1 VVANGGPVLSNREV
15 ALLRSWV
22 AVAGTWSEAAQ
33 GLVGA
38 ASTLATTSCDL
49 GDVLEREAAVRDG
62 PGAERVELAGQLRLL
77 ADKVE
82 DETAG
87 LRRHFLAMAADLE
100 QYRSLAG
107 DVGA

>member
-1 VVANGGPVLSNREV
+1 VLSNGEV
-15 ALLRSWV
+15 AMLRSWV

-38 ASTLATTSCDL
+38 ASTLATKSCDL
-49 GDVLEREAAVRDG
+49 GDLLEHEAAERDG
-62 PGAERVELAGQLRLL
+62 PGTDRVDLARQLRLL
-77 ADKVE
+77 AGKVE

-100 QYRSLAG
+100 QYRSLTG